1 MASKK
6 IFSIDLIE
14 KYQPALMTLSVLNQK
29 ESQQIIAVL
38 KVQPLLNEGS
48 IVEQSGLQNTCVHQ
62 HLKALGAA
70 QVLHVQ
76 EEADQ
81 AIFSLNHARLAQI
94 SRIVSRLTQ

>member
-1 MASKK
+1 M
-6 IFSIDLIE
+6 
-14 KYQPALMTLSVLNQK
+14 N
-29 ESQQIIAVL
+29 
-38 KVQPLLNEGS
+38 
-48 IVEQSGLQNTCVHQ
+48 EQSGLQNTCVHQ